1 MIEVKLESG
10 EIFQLPPINSIESV
24 NYENIF
30 DLYFSD
36 LDENYLLINNLIVKT
51 NQIQY
56 ILFKESV

>member
-10 EIFQLPPINSIESV
+10 EMFQLPPINPVETV
-24 NYENIF
+24 KYENVF
-30 DLYFSD
+30 VQYFSE
-36 LDENYLLINNLIVKT
+36 LGENYLMINNLIVKT

>member
-10 EIFQLPPINSIESV
+10 EIFQLPLINSVESV
-24 NYENIF
+24 NYKNIF

-56 ILFKESV
+56 ILFKESA